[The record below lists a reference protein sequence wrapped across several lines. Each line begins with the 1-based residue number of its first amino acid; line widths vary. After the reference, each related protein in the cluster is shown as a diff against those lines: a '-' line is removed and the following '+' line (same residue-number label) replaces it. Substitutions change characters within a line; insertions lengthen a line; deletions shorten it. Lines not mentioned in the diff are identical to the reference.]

1 MFLSLSEKAV
11 SLLRI
16 ARSIQ
21 HENYWND
28 VTVEEQTRLEE
39 VVKGIDASAKLLML
53 HVRSIETK
61 SIQRRR
67 RIVAPSG
74 KKPKLRVV
82 K

>member
-1 MFLSLSEKAV
+1 MPIPLSEKAAA
-11 SLLRI
+11 LLRI

-21 HENYWND
+21 HEDYWND
-28 VTVEEQTRLEE
+28 TSLEGQQRLEE

-53 HVRSIETK
+53 HARGVEGRSVP
-61 SIQRRR
+61 RRR
-67 RIVAPSG
+67 VVAPSY

>member
-1 MFLSLSEKAV
+1 MTPLSEKAAA
-11 SLLRI
+11 LLRI

-28 VTVEEQTRLEE
+28 VSVDEQARLEE

-53 HVRSIETK
+53 HARAAEERSIP
-61 SIQRRR
+61 RRR
-67 RIVAPSG
+67 VVTPKSP
-74 KKPKLRVV
+74 PKLRRI